1 MSKELDNLELIR
13 PMLVFDSDDDFYFLQ
28 ILQRR
33 KENDGIGANSRVIKN
48 YYIRN
53 VEYLDRRYEE
63 IKALCTVFRA
73 RASIRLNRRSF
84 RQVSGRMLVNMANSM
99 SNESFDH
106 GHKLWDK
113 SCGQRA
119 GKYKRTWVLNIDDHD
134 PLSDF
139 TLEVTKVVNYAPP
152 EGKNAIAAVP
162 SMTGTHLITKAFD
175 PRELGKE
182 FPEVSIHKDN
192 PTNLYIPQMVSGSAA
207 DLHRFIANEEAV
219 LQAMDS
225 GFFGGIQEKT
235 DE

>member
-119 GKYKRTWVLNIDDHD
+119 GKYKRTWVLDIDRLG
-134 PLSDF
+134 PRNAGQL
-139 TLEVTKVVNYAPP
+139 LP
-152 EGKNAIAAVP
+152 EGRSLSRRGSGPELERAQIQARTPDVGSPGSISVKAV
-162 SMTGTHLITKAFD
+162 KFAF
-175 PRELGKE
+175 
-182 FPEVSIHKDN
+182 
-192 PTNLYIPQMVSGSAA
+192 
-207 DLHRFIANEEAV
+207 
-219 LQAMDS
+219 
-225 GFFGGIQEKT
+225 
-235 DE
+235 